1 MVEIAPSIL
10 SADFTRLGDD
20 VKAADR
26 GGAGLIHIDVMDG
39 RFVPNITIGPLVVKA
54 VRRVTDLPLDTHLM
68 IVEPEKYLDEF
79 AHAGANMISVH
90 FEACPHLN
98 RTLNH
103 IRELGCKAGVVINPA
118 TPVSFLEEALF
129 DADYVLVMSV
139 NPGFGGQK
147 FIPAAKDKVARL
159 RSMINQKGLS
169 TRIEIDGGIDEH
181 NVADVV
187 AAGAEMIVA
196 GSAVF
201 GKGDPEAGTRRLLE
215 AARQPLYV

>member
-10 SADFTRLGDD
+10 SADFTRLGED
-20 VKAADR
+20 VKAAER

-68 IVEPEKYLDEF
+68 IVEPEKYVEEF

-90 FEACPHLN
+90 FEASPHLN
-98 RTLNH
+98 RTLNK
-103 IRELGCKAGVVINPA
+103 IRELGCKAGIVLNPA
-118 TPVSFLEEALF
+118 TPVSFLEDAIV
-129 DADYVLVMSV
+129 DADYVLIMSV

-147 FIPAAKDKVARL
+147 FIQAAVDKVARL
-159 RSMINQKGLS
+159 KSMIDKKGLS

-181 NVADVV
+181 TAPVVV
-187 AAGAEMIVA
+187 ARGAEMLVA

-201 GKGDPEAGTRRLLE
+201 GKGDPEGATRKLLD
-215 AARQPLYV
+215 AARQPLFV